1 MSRVVVHIDRDLSDL
16 VPGFLA
22 RKREDLAAIIRAV
35 EVGDPAALASLGHKI
50 KGEGGSYGL
59 DEITEIGA
67 ALEHAA
73 NASDL
78 PAVRQCARGLEAFLD
93 NLEIVYD

>member
-22 RKREDLAAIIRAV
+22 RKREDAAAIIRAA
-35 EVGDPAALASLGHKI
+35 EISDYGALASIGHKI

-59 DEITEIGA
+59 DAVSEIGA
-67 ALEHAA
+67 AVEQAA
-73 NASDL
+73 KACDL
-78 PAVRQCARGLEAFLD
+78 AAVRQCAQQLAEFLD

>member
-1 MSRVVVHIDRDLSDL
+1 MSRVVVHIDSDLSDL

-22 RKREDLAAIIRAV
+22 RKREDAAAIIRAAEISDYGV
-35 EVGDPAALASLGHKI
+35 LASIGHRI

-59 DEITEIGA
+59 DTISEIGA
-67 ALEHAA
+67 AVEQAA
-73 NASDL
+73 TACD
-78 PAVRQCARGLEAFLD
+78 PAAVRQCAEQLVAFLD

>member
-22 RKREDLAAIIRAV
+22 RKREDAAAMMRAA
-35 EVGDPAALASLGHKI
+35 EAGDYGTLVSIGHKI
-50 KGEGGSYGL
+50 KGEGGSYGFGA
-59 DEITEIGA
+59 ITDIGA
-67 ALEHAA
+67 AVEQAA
-73 NASDL
+73 RACDL
-78 PAVRQCARGLEAFLD
+78 TAVRQCAQRLVEFLD